1 MKKFLAYYFIYR
13 TTKDPM
19 TAAKIYQMIYHPEKT
34 TNMQIFEYV
43 KPSVVETP
51 RVSDKKQEIIASL
64 NYLKDKPIKSK
75 QDKESIYSLEMVL
88 KNM

>member
-1 MKKFLAYYFIYR
+1 
-13 TTKDPM
+13 
-19 TAAKIYQMIYHPEKT
+19 MIYHPEKT

-51 RVSDKKQEIIASL
+51 RVPDKKQEIIASL
-64 NYLKDKPIKSK
+64 DYLKNKPIKSK

>member
-1 MKKFLAYYFIYR
+1 
-13 TTKDPM
+13 M

-51 RVSDKKQEIIASL
+51 RVSDKKQEIVASL
-64 NYLKDKPIKSK
+64 NYLKSKPIKSK

>member
-1 MKKFLAYYFIYR
+1 
-13 TTKDPM
+13 M